1 MIAGGVSP
9 SPRAKQRQSFGLRVS
24 IREAPPLKC
33 HSSRRPGGTAVYFG
47 GPVAVPETT
56 KGEIM
61 RSRASAFARSLL
73 AGLFGLSLT
82 SIACEPA
89 GDAVSTSAGST
100 ATVAT
105 PEQENAAQAKDLL
118 PIAEDKER
126 QFDFWLG
133 EWDVQNRHLTNG
145 QWQETGQARAL
156 IQSIAGGKAIL
167 EQWEGTARSP
177 LHGFSVRTYDDEL
190 QKWVI
195 VLNWHGGQP
204 SAFSQMHGEFGE
216 GRGEFFPPGDGP
228 HGVRFTFS
236 KPRPESCQWDQATRS
251 AGQPDWTTNWIMS
264 FTRAEEP
271 TTADASNLPIK
282 QPPEAAAAFPTSRQ
296 LDGLI
301 GRWSGQAQRKTE
313 DGQWQDGTVEV
324 ACSSMIE
331 GLGLIR
337 LADYSWDE
345 HAFAALAFDG
355 NRDKWVSVG
364 VDNLRDRFTW
374 LSGSVRDDSITQLDM
389 RMGESTVHREVWSG
403 IDGETV
409 SIQHEISTDG
419 GRTFE
424 TVLKATLERQAEE

>member
-1 MIAGGVSP
+1 MRSQTDVVVGALF
-9 SPRAKQRQSFGLRVS
+9 FGL
-24 IREAPPLKC
+24 L
-33 HSSRRPGGTAVYFG
+33 
-47 GPVAVPETT
+47 
-56 KGEIM
+56 
-61 RSRASAFARSLL
+61 
-73 AGLFGLSLT
+73 GLPIT
-82 SIACEPA
+82 SIACESRYDVAAGPA
-89 GDAVSTSAGST
+89 TTTSRAANQAEPSAGLQDSN
-100 ATVAT
+100 
-105 PEQENAAQAKDLL
+105 QELL
-118 PIAEDKER
+118 PISEDKER

-204 SAFSQMHGEFGE
+204 SAFSQMHGEFDE
-216 GRGEFFPPGDGP
+216 SRGEFFPPGNGP

-236 KPRPESCQWDQATRS
+236 KPRAESCQWDQAARS

-264 FTRAEEP
+264 FTRAEDP
-271 TTADASNLPIK
+271 TTADAGNLPIK
-282 QPPEAAAAFPTSRQ
+282 QPPEAAAAFPRSRQ
-296 LDGLI
+296 LDSII
-301 GRWSGQAQRKTE
+301 GRWSGNARRKTE
-313 DGQWQDGTVEV
+313 DGEWQDGTVDV
-324 ACSSMIE
+324 AVSSMIE

-355 NRDKWVSVG
+355 NRNKWVSVG
-364 VDNLRDRFTW
+364 VDNLRDGFTW
-374 LSGSVRDDSITQLDM
+374 LSGSVRDESITLLDM
-389 RMGESTVHREVWSG
+389 RMGESQITREVWSG
-403 IDGETV
+403 IDGDTV
-409 SIQHEISTDG
+409 SFQREISTDG

-424 TVLKATLERQAEE
+424 TILKATLERQAEE